1 MAAVLACGDGAVLCG
16 RAAAYLHGLTRAR
29 PSCPEVLARTER
41 RIPGVRTIRG
51 RAGIDPRDAT
61 TARGIPVTAVPRTL
75 VDLAAVLSPR
85 ALARAC
91 HEAEVRHRTT
101 PAAVWAALR
110 RRPSARGAAELRRI
124 LAGDE
129 RVVLSRLEERFLE
142 LIEEAG
148 LPLPT
153 TNRPAGG
160 HHVDC
165 RWPDHRLTVELD
177 GYRFHN
183 SRHSWEQDRRRE
195 RQAYAR
201 GDDFRRFTYGDVF
214 ERPQPTL
221 RELIS
226 ALFHR

>member
-29 PSCPEVLARTER
+29 PACPEVLARTER

-75 VDLAAVLSPR
+75 VDLAAVLPPR

-110 RRPSARGAAELRRI
+110 RRPSARGRGRAAADPRRRR
-124 LAGDE
+124 ARGPE
-129 RVVLSRLEERFLE
+129 
-142 LIEEAG
+142 
-148 LPLPT
+148 
-153 TNRPAGG
+153 PAGG
-160 HHVDC
+160 AVPRAD
-165 RWPDHRLTVELD
+165 RGGRPAAADHQPPRRRPPRRLPLARSPTVELD